1 MGSFYKLGKRK
12 KEKLLIF
19 ILFTFK
25 VTSIK
30 KKNSKSKENKKD
42 LETFKLFKAIK
53 V

>member
-30 KKNSKSKENKKD
+30 KKFKE
-42 LETFKLFKAIK
+42 
-53 V
+53 